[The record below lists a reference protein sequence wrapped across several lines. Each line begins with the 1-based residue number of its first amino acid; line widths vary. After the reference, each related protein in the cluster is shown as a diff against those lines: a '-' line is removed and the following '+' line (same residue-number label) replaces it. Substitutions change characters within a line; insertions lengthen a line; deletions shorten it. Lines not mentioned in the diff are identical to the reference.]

1 MVFFRVWNGEIKYV
15 KNIKLS
21 KILSKDL
28 EKGFI
33 EGFSE
38 ENEEMEDE
46 EEENVKEKLE
56 FVIWM
61 FNRFL

>member
-1 MVFFRVWNGEIKYV
+1 MFFWVWNGEIKYV

-33 EGFSE
+33 EDVSD
-38 ENEEMEDE
+38 ENEEMGE
-46 EEENVKEKLE
+46 EEEEKVKEKLE

-61 FNRFL
+61 FNYFL

>member
-1 MVFFRVWNGEIKYV
+1 MAFFRVWNGEIKYV

-33 EGFSE
+33 EDVSD
-38 ENEEMEDE
+38 ENEEMEE
-46 EEENVKEKLE
+46 EEEEKVKEKLE

-61 FNRFL
+61 FNYFL